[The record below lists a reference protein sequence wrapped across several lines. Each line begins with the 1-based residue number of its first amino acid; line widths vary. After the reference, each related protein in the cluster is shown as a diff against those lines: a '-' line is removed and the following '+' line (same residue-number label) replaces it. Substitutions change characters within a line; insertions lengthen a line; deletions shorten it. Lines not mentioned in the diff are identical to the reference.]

1 MFGDFTVTPVSTAVP
16 AAIPHPYGTGKLGI
30 YLADYRDADIRGQL
44 LTQDPIPNSAADAWG
59 LQSGDVITLINDEPV
74 ETTDQLSGLFA
85 GLSGGDVVRVRF
97 IRNDNLY
104 EGEVSLGAYHYQTV
118 GAGDEQFLDY
128 SLLPGE
134 TLAYHFWERDGNAV
148 DFSVIGPDGDSVVGL
163 VLDDKSTGQFQASQS
178 GTYRMRFGNQSAWFD
193 TKEIYLWYRITP

>member
-1 MFGDFTVTPVSTAVP
+1 M
-16 AAIPHPYGTGKLGI
+16 K
-30 YLADYRDADIRGQL
+30 
-44 LTQDPIPNSAADAWG
+44 
-59 LQSGDVITLINDEPV
+59 
-74 ETTDQLSGLFA
+74 
-85 GLSGGDVVRVRF
+85 VRF
-97 IRNDNLY
+97 LRNDNPY

-128 SLLPGE
+128 WLQPGE

-163 VLDDKSTGQFQASQS
+163 VLDDKSTGQFQPSQN
-178 GTYRMRFGNQSAWFD
+178 GTYRMRFGNQSAWLD